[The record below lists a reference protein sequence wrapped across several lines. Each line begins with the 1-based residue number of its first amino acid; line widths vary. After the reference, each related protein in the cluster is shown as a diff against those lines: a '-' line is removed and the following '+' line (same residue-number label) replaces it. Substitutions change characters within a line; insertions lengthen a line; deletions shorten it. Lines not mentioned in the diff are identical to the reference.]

1 MLVHH
6 TVNILTQV
14 MFGVLLIQVWSF
26 TQTICPD
33 PLPVDTDG
41 VKDRRIFRNQICLT
55 RNSPLWSEKWRR
67 QSLQLSFNVKAICS
81 INKWKPFISMNIQ

>member
-26 TQTICPD
+26 TQTICPYFSR
-33 PLPVDTDG
+33 LDTDVG
-41 VKDRRIFRNQICLT
+41 K
-55 RNSPLWSEKWRR
+55 
-67 QSLQLSFNVKAICS
+67 
-81 INKWKPFISMNIQ
+81 